1 MLYRLV
7 YNPILSG
14 IFSMKVPPLGRLQL
28 CQLNLKLGSMSIS
41 PQSMRSTV
49 CARFSKYYL
58 GRIQQKGPIACFN
71 CCHGGGPRKS
81 MLALSF
87 GSKLLQQISDLDSF
101 LWTFSSYQF
110 PIYLLD
116 CLRHQ
121 YSTNPNTTL
130 LNLSNKEAYIF
141 AHLHIKST

>member
-1 MLYRLV
+1 
-7 YNPILSG
+7 
-14 IFSMKVPPLGRLQL
+14 
-28 CQLNLKLGSMSIS
+28 
-41 PQSMRSTV
+41 
-49 CARFSKYYL
+49 
-58 GRIQQKGPIACFN
+58 
-71 CCHGGGPRKS
+71 

-141 AHLHIKST
+141 AHLHIKSTWPKILGGWGGETKLEASAPSVLLIYYFSAIWESTLSPDAERTPQKQPILSIKNAWNFLSWLKTMCRNLSLF